1 MTTAPDR
8 PDQAGATDRRRVVW
22 IVGAAVLLPVTL
34 MLLGGTGHPEWGF
47 VVIAV
52 VFPAL
57 FVAGK
62 VIDRRTRANSDERAL
77 EMHRRAATFSW
88 QVTVV
93 ALVAVTVW
101 VDLRQGIRAAEPYLA
116 LTAVLL
122 ASYVGA
128 LLWRRWRGF

>member
-22 IVGAAVLLPVTL
+22 IVVAAVLLPVAL
-34 MLLGGTGHPEWGF
+34 MLIGGTGHPELGF
-47 VVIAV
+47 VVIAL

-57 FVAGK
+57 FVAGRLS
-62 VIDRRTRANSDERAL
+62 DRRTRANSDERAL

-88 QVTVV
+88 QVGLVTVV
-93 ALVAVTVW
+93 ATTAW
-101 VDLRQGIRAAEPYLA
+101 VDLRQGVRAAEPYLA